1 MTHTY
6 APFRNLEGISS
17 RAESTPIPNVGT
29 PERIGSAIL
38 GLASFAC
45 GVKCRGWLGG
55 ILTLVGAY
63 MIHRGVTGRCE
74 GYRRLGIDTAGNSD
88 GRGVPQ
94 DVGVKVDK
102 SVEVRR
108 SPMELYHFWHQLT
121 NLPEIMPHVI
131 SVTLQDSRSHWVV
144 AGPAGKQV
152 EWDAEFINEKP
163 GELISWQSLPGSQVQ
178 SAGSV
183 RFDPI
188 GDGQATRVRVVLEYL
203 PPAGKAGAFV
213 ARLLGSSPEQQLE
226 TDLQRFKERMESGWS
241 SGA

>member
-1 MTHTY
+1 MSQTY
-6 APFRNLEGISS
+6 APFRNLPGIL
-17 RAESTPIPNVGT
+17 AAGESKPIPNIGT
-29 PERIGSAIL
+29 PERVGSAII
-38 GLASFAC
+38 GLASFAG
-45 GVKCRGWLGG
+45 GVKCRGPLGG
-55 ILTLVGAY
+55 ILTLAGAY
-63 MIHRGVTGRCE
+63 LIYRGVTGRCE

-108 SPMELYHFWHQLT
+108 SPMELYHSWHQLT

-144 AGPAGKQV
+144 AGPAGKRV
-152 EWDAEFINEKP
+152 EWDAEFINETP

-188 GDGQATRVRVVLEYL
+188 GDGQSTRVRVVLEYL

-226 TDLQRFKERMESGWS
+226 TDLQRFKERMESGS
-241 SGA
+241 RS

>member
-1 MTHTY
+1 MSHTY
-6 APFRNLEGISS
+6 APFRNLAGVASS
-17 RAESTPIPNVGT
+17 LESAPLPNVGM
-29 PERIGSAIL
+29 PERIGSAAV
-38 GLASFAC
+38 GLASLAC
-45 GVKCRGWLGG
+45 GVKCRGLFGG
-55 ILTLVGAY
+55 ILTLLGAY
-63 MIHRGVTGRCE
+63 GIYRGVTGKCE

-121 NLPEIMPHVI
+121 NLPEVMPHVI
-131 SVTLQDSRSHWVV
+131 SVTMTDSRSHWVV

-163 GELISWQSLPGSQVQ
+163 GELIAWQSLPGSEVQ

-183 RFDPI
+183 RFDPLD
-188 GDGQATRVRVVLEYL
+188 DGQSTRVRVVLEYL
-203 PPAGKAGAFV
+203 PPAGKAGALL
-213 ARLLGSSPEQQLE
+213 AQLLGSSPDQQLE
-226 TDLQRFKERMESGWS
+226 TDLRRFKERMESGQI
-241 SGA
+241 AT

>member
-1 MTHTY
+1 MQTY
-6 APFRNLEGISS
+6 APFRNLPGLVT
-17 RAESTPIPNVGT
+17 AEESKPLPNVGM
-29 PERIGSAIL
+29 PERIGSAIA
-38 GLASFAC
+38 GLALFSL
-45 GVKCRGWLGG
+45 GVKFRGVLGG
-55 ILTLVGAY
+55 VLTLLGAY
-63 MIHRGVTGRCE
+63 IIHRGVTGRCE
-74 GYRRLGIDTAGNSD
+74 GYRRLGIDTTGNSD
-88 GRGVPQ
+88 RRGVPEN
-94 DVGVKVDK
+94 VGVKVEK

-183 RFDPI
+183 RFDSI
-188 GDGQATRVRVVLEYL
+188 GDGQSTRVRVVLEYL
-203 PPAGKAGAFV
+203 PPAGRAGALV
-213 ARLLGSSPEQQLE
+213 ARLLGVAPDQQLE
-226 TDLQRFKERMESGWS
+226 IDLRRFKERMESAPAAS
-241 SGA
+241 